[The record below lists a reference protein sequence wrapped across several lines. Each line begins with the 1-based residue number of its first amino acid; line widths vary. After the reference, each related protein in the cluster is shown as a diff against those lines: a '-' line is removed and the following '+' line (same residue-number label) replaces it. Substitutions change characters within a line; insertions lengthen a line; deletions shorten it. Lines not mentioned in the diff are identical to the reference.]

1 MKKVLKLV
9 TCIMLIFTLCGC
21 QKSDY
26 EGKYKLDS
34 IIVGDKVYKQDD
46 TGWETILGANI
57 DGENIYIRLKDNG
70 SFSYINI
77 INEKKGT
84 WTIENDI
91 IHMVADGFEE
101 KAIYKDGSLLFETE
115 NNVSLLFLR

>member
-1 MKKVLKLV
+1 MKKVLKLL

-21 QKSDY
+21 QKSEY

-57 DGENIYIRLKDNG
+57 DGENIVESCLKYG
-70 SFSYINI
+70 P
-77 INEKKGT
+77 
-84 WTIENDI
+84 
-91 IHMVADGFEE
+91 
-101 KAIYKDGSLLFETE
+101 SLFTQKLKSE
-115 NNVSLLFLR
+115 VC